1 MSLLSRSSS
10 RKTRTRL
17 VRGLL
22 AITLLTAGF
31 VTLPRPA
38 SAGVFVSVTVA
49 PPPLPVYVQ
58 PAIPAPGYIWV
69 PGYWAYDDGD
79 YYWVPGTWI
88 LPPYSG
94 ALWTPGYWGWN
105 EGVYV
110 FHTGYW
116 GLHVGFYGGIN
127 YGFGY
132 TGIGYAGGYWDRD
145 RFYYNRSV
153 NHVTNNITN
162 VYNKTV
168 INNTTIN
175 NTTINRT
182 SFNGGPGGIAARATP
197 EQLQAQREQHAGP
210 VAAQRQQMMM
220 ASQNRAMHASVN
232 HGVPSIAAT
241 PKPGVFSGHGVAAAT
256 PMAAAAR
263 PATMPG
269 PAHAA
274 APQAASMNERGALR
288 SASFAPHNNA
298 PHNNMGANSAAPAAP
313 HAAYSPA
320 ASHASNMAAH
330 PQPNTY
336 REAMSPR
343 SSYAGGHVG
352 NHAVAAPPMH
362 ASMPRP
368 AYHPAPPMPSSYHP
382 QGGGRPAP
390 QGQPAAHAPAQPHNH
405 GDHGMH

>member
-1 MSLLSRSSS
+1 MSLLSRSPS
-10 RKTRTRL
+10 RKTPTRL

-22 AITLLTAGF
+22 AVTLLTAGLAS
-31 VTLPRPA
+31 LPQPA

-58 PAIPAPGYIWV
+58 PVIPAPGYIWV

-79 YYWVPGTWI
+79 YYWVPGTWV

-94 ALWTPGYWGWN
+94 ALWTPGYWGWGD
-105 EGVYV
+105 GVYV

-132 TGIGYAGGYWDRD
+132 TGIGYGGGYWDHD

-182 SFNGGPGGIAARATP
+182 SFNGGPGGIAARPTP
-197 EQLQAQREQHAGP
+197 QQLQAQREQHAGP
-210 VAAQRQQMMM
+210 VAAQQQQMAM

-232 HGVPSIAAT
+232 HGVPAIAAT
-241 PKPGVFSGHGVAAAT
+241 PRAGVFSGHGVAAAA
-256 PMAAAAR
+256 PVAASAR
-263 PATMPG
+263 PAAMPG
-269 PAHAA
+269 PTHTN
-274 APQAASMNERGALR
+274 APTSPMNDRGALR
-288 SASFAPHNNA
+288 SASFAPHNNSNVSHMAQTA
-298 PHNNMGANSAAPAAP
+298 PHT
-313 HAAYSPA
+313 AYSPA
-320 ASHASNMAAH
+320 TGPASHAAPHM
-330 PQPNTY
+330 QPSAY
-336 REAMSPR
+336 RGETASPR
-343 SSYAGGHVG
+343 NPYEGGNAFSHG
-352 NHAVAAPPMH
+352 AARPAMH
-362 ASMPRP
+362 ASAPP
-368 AYHPAPPMPSSYHP
+368 SAYHPAPPHP

-390 QGQPAAHAPAQPHNH
+390 RAQPAAHAAPH
-405 GDHGMH
+405 GDHNMH